1 MKNIDEILAER
12 ENTHGNFQAFSEIN
26 QSLKGVLH
34 NCNSWGNLSASQ
46 KEALKMIMYKISRIM
61 NGDANYVD
69 HWTDVAGYAT
79 LIKNELMQAQEA
91 GEKRK

>member
-1 MKNIDEILAER
+1 MR
-12 ENTHGNFQAFSEIN
+12 ST
-26 QSLKGVLH
+26 
-34 NCNSWGNLSASQ
+34 
-46 KEALKMIMYKISRIM
+46 

-79 LIKNELMQAQEA
+79 LIKNELIQAQEA